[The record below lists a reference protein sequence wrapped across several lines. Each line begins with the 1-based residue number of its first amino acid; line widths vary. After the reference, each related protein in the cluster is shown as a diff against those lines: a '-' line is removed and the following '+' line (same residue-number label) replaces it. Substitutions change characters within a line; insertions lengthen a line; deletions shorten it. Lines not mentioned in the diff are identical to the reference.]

1 MYGADVVGGS
11 GDRMDDLI
19 AGEWLV
25 GEAEVIVIVLLD
37 AMGTAE
43 VREGS
48 AAASSV
54 PEVV

>member
-11 GDRMDDLI
+11 CDGVSDLI

-25 GEAEVIVIVLLD
+25 GEAEAIVIVLPD

-43 VREGS
+43 KREGS

-54 PEVV
+54 AEGV